1 MKIGQTM
8 ESEVAVGQLK
18 NQIRLLPRK
27 TCTQR
32 LVRIQRNYE
41 SATPVLLNCCEE
53 FIYIFIFLNYLGH
66 FFKWKPIDR
75 PDFYSLFLFSIAYWN
90 VRRSIAKVFFFFVE
104 VKFDF
109 GSPRLFGR
117 FFWFSVNCGVTFFKI
132 YLFIFFYFFF
142 FGQLI
147 NKLGVDQKWVWNFV
161 GSAAGL
167 VYSPPP
173 PPFFSFGLSWVQIGH
188 VMLDLTN
195 LN

>member
-90 VRRSIAKVFFFFVE
+90 VRRSIAKVFFFFC
-104 VKFDF
+104 
-109 GSPRLFGR
+109 GSKIWFWVSSTFWEIFLIFCELWRHLF
-117 FFWFSVNCGVTFFKI
+117 
-132 YLFIFFYFFF
+132 
-142 FGQLI
+142 
-147 NKLGVDQKWVWNFV
+147 
-161 GSAAGL
+161 
-167 VYSPPP
+167 
-173 PPFFSFGLSWVQIGH
+173 
-188 VMLDLTN
+188 
-195 LN
+195 